1 LIGAAERAVQERKMA
16 GQEET
21 NSRGRAKVSRRNL
34 SKSVA
39 RAEFLA
45 GERGVQKELAADET
59 LLSTSVPAQM
69 DHFDPDQIMYPV

>member
-1 LIGAAERAVQERKMA
+1 MA

-21 NSRGRAKVSRRNL
+21 NPRGRAKVSRRNL

-39 RAEFLA
+39 LAEFLA

-59 LLSTSVPAQM
+59 LLQHERAGSNGS
-69 DHFDPDQIMYPV
+69 F

>member
-1 LIGAAERAVQERKMA
+1 MA

-21 NSRGRAKVSRRNL
+21 NSRSRGRAKVSRRNL